1 MKEILTVILCVII
14 FVVIVLAIM
23 FHEKVRQIKRMLHQA
38 AEARAARKEA
48 EEDEYFKRT
57 STKNYRR
64 AEDDEP
70 KFAKDYFKGT
80 EEKPKQRPHESPKA
94 QEETTARRT
103 TTDSGVT
110 IIDSRSEQKA
120 DRKIFDD
127 SEGEYVEFEEVK

>member
-1 MKEILTVILCVII
+1 MKEILAVILCVII
-14 FVVIVLAIM
+14 FVVIVLAIL
-23 FHEKVRQIKRMLHQA
+23 FHEKVRQIRRMLHQA

-57 STKNYRR
+57 STKNYRK

-80 EEKPKQRPHESPKA
+80 EEKPKQRPQESPKA

>member
-1 MKEILTVILCVII
+1 MKEILAVILCVII
-14 FVVIVLAIM
+14 FVVIVLAIL
-23 FHEKVRQIKRMLHQA
+23 FHEKVRQIRRMLHQA

-57 STKNYRR
+57 STKNYRK

-80 EEKPKQRPHESPKA
+80 EEKPKQRPQESPKA
-94 QEETTARRT
+94 REETTARRT